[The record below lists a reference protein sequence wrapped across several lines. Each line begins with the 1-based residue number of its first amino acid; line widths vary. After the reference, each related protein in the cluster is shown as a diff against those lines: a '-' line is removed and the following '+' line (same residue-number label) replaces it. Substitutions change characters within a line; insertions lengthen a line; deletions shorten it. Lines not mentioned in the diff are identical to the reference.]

1 MTARDILRFKG
12 SSVFTTAP
20 DVSVET
26 AAADLDRRGIGA
38 LPVVDDGV
46 LLGVFGEREVVRAVT
61 ERGRAALALPVC
73 MLMRAAVE
81 CSPSTPLREAMAL
94 LTRSRA
100 RYLVVTDAGRI
111 AGIVSIGD
119 VVHYRLRE
127 METEANVLR
136 DMAVAAHAVAYL
148 PA

>member
-12 SSVFTTAP
+12 SAVYTTAP

-38 LPVVDDGV
+38 LPVVDEGV

-61 ERGRAALALPVC
+61 ARGRAALGLPVC
-73 MLMRAAVE
+73 ALMRSAVE
-81 CSPSTPLREAMAL
+81 CAPSTPLREAMAR
-94 LTRSRA
+94 LTRTRA
-100 RYLVVTDAGRI
+100 RYLVVTDEGRI
-111 AGIVSIGD
+111 EGIVSIGD
-119 VVHYRLRE
+119 MVHYRLRE

-136 DMAVAAHAVAYL
+136 DVAAAAHASAYL

>member
-12 SSVFTTAP
+12 STVHTTSP

-46 LLGVFGEREVVRAVT
+46 LLGVFGERELVRAVT
-61 ERGRAALALPVC
+61 SRGRAALALPVLA
-73 MLMRAAVE
+73 LMRPAVE
-81 CSPSTPLREAMAL
+81 CSPATSLRDAMAM
-94 LTRSRA
+94 LTRTRA
-100 RYLVVTDAGRI
+100 RYLVVTESGRI

-119 VVHYRLRE
+119 VVHHRLRE

-136 DMAVAAHAVAYL
+136 DVATAAHATAYL
-148 PA
+148 H

>member
-1 MTARDILRFKG
+1 
-12 SSVFTTAP
+12 
-20 DVSVET
+20 
-26 AAADLDRRGIGA
+26 
-38 LPVVDDGV
+38 
-46 LLGVFGEREVVRAVT
+46 
-61 ERGRAALALPVC
+61 
-73 MLMRAAVE
+73 MRAAVE

-119 VVHYRLRE
+119 VVHHRLRE

-136 DMAVAAHAVAYL
+136 DMATAAHAGAYL